1 MSEDNKRLPP
11 ILNLIPYIMRG
22 IGVFHNGL
30 LPIVKQ
36 IIEELF
42 AEGLLKVVTFFG
54 NTKLKSV

>member
-1 MSEDNKRLPP
+1 
-11 ILNLIPYIMRG
+11 MRG

-36 IIEELF
+36 IVEELF

-54 NTKLKSV
+54 NTKNWKVFSAKLL